1 MDLTLIVKVLGRR
14 IGYNT
19 LHNRIYGIWKP
30 SHPLKLVDIENDFFF
45 VKFSD
50 RSYYLKVLTKGP
62 WTIFGHYLT
71 VEQWSVDFQ
80 PTKASPSRLMAW
92 IRLLGL
98 PLTLYKRSF
107 LETIGNLISSIIKV
121 DFQTDNGCRGRF
133 ARLAVSLNLRWPLV
147 SKIIINGRTQIVVYE
162 SMSTVCFHYGIYG
175 HLKDICPLLQRHDPA
190 PLVQTE
196 TPLPEP
202 RVTNS
207 VPDENFGP
215 WMLVERRTHNSRGLN
230 PTNQASKES
239 LQITPTLDPIFE
251 SIENLHDPLPN
262 SWANVSKLVLATN
275 DQSDSPEIAITDAPL
290 VSTPSRQL
298 FDKPKSAGKSTG
310 NAQKVSSVH
319 LVARKSTVTSIKVGC
334 QSHGTSKT
342 SLHGSR
348 TPTHQHDVFSSS
360 MPLVSL
366 LSHSNS
372 GPPTVILDPSRH
384 QAIQLRDNDH
394 PCIPIEAVTSDHYA
408 HVMHKPASSDFYN
421 FIIEKIRQRLEG
433 WSACSLSLA
442 SCVTLE
448 DSVLSAIPTYAKQ
461 VYRLPIHVC
470 TTIERIIRQFIWGG
484 SSNPHGVPL
493 VRRDLLTQ
501 PCLHGGL
508 GIHAIIDDT
517 LLVKDVVLDSGDWNW
532 PILQYLLQPEAL
544 PHIMNIPAPSGL
556 SGGGSLH
563 MVL

>member
-1 MDLTLIVKVLGRR
+1 
-14 IGYNT
+14 
-19 LHNRIYGIWKP
+19 
-30 SHPLKLVDIENDFFF
+30 
-45 VKFSD
+45 
-50 RSYYLKVLTKGP
+50 
-62 WTIFGHYLT
+62 
-71 VEQWSVDFQ
+71 
-80 PTKASPSRLMAW
+80 
-92 IRLLGL
+92 
-98 PLTLYKRSF
+98 
-107 LETIGNLISSIIKV
+107 
-121 DFQTDNGCRGRF
+121 
-133 ARLAVSLNLRWPLV
+133 
-147 SKIIINGRTQIVVYE
+147 
-162 SMSTVCFHYGIYG
+162 MSTVCFHYGIYG

-408 HVMHKPASSDFYN
+408 HESELMGSLVVYGSVGMAMFILISSSVTSNLFIVESIVCPLVALLLLPLDRDFITAVFNSGFHDLGYQGLDFTCASSSPNEVGPPPLFVTIGYLPSRSKQRRFCYFSRWLQHADF
-421 FIIEKIRQRLEG
+421 
-433 WSACSLSLA
+433 
-442 SCVTLE
+442 
-448 DSVLSAIPTYAKQ
+448 
-461 VYRLPIHVC
+461 
-470 TTIERIIRQFIWGG
+470 RQFIQNNW
-484 SSNPHGVPL
+484 
-493 VRRDLLTQ
+493 
-501 PCLHGGL
+501 
-508 GIHAIIDDT
+508 DT
-517 LLVKDVVLDSGDWNW
+517 
-532 PILQYLLQPEAL
+532 
-544 PHIMNIPAPSGL
+544 NIPISTVIDQFCKATDSWNRTAFGSFSRRKNHVMVRLRGIQRSLDQKRNAFL
-556 SGGGSLH
+556 SQLEINVQLELKQILDQEEILWKQKSCCDWISFGDRNTTFFRRRGIINKRTNRISKLH
-563 MVL
+563 LSTGEWCDDDDDDIPLSDYLF